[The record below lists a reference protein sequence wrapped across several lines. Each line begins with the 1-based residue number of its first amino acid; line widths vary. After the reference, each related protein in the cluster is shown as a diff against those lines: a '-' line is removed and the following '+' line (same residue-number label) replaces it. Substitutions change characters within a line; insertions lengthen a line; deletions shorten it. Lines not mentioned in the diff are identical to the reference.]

1 MITDTTKGEGVCL
14 RLSVYINKT
23 SNSMYAKCYSLVEVI
38 LGGALGLEERRAT
51 SLYSKSAGVV
61 GQSRALCNCW
71 QVAQMCRKVQL
82 TRLQI
87 PLFQATQMWSS
98 VSILFGWRFTDG
110 GNDGGVTGGSWH
122 RVQNDAGEVPCPR
135 IVAACRLGSNVF
147 QEREELMEI
156 CLRKTRLYSIQPFPS
171 CLRASRINRRE
182 YANLSRVAGSEVQN
196 CNIGIEA
203 VQPRD
208 QGWDLPESGVG
219 QRRLRKNRC
228 TIKGRKLVK

>member
-1 MITDTTKGEGVCL
+1 MCL

-23 SNSMYAKCYSLVEVI
+23 SNSMYTRYYSLVEEVI

-51 SLYSKSAGVV
+51 SLYSESAGVV

-87 PLFQATQMWSS
+87 PLFQTTQMWRS

-110 GNDGGVTGGSWH
+110 GNDGGVTGGSWVCCWNGANAQWLLAWSHSRH

-135 IVAACRLGSNVF
+135 IVAACRLGSNMF
-147 QEREELMEI
+147 QEREELMES
-156 CLRKTRLYSIQPFPS
+156 CLRKTRSYSIQLLPS
-171 CLRASRINRRE
+171 CLRASWINRRE
-182 YANLSRVAGSEVQN
+182 YANMSRVAGSEVRT
-196 CNIGIEA
+196 A
-203 VQPRD
+203 
-208 QGWDLPESGVG
+208 
-219 QRRLRKNRC
+219 
-228 TIKGRKLVK
+228 T